1 MATNDG
7 HNSGGLKYDGIE
19 GIVLGKSID
28 FAYNTPNIATGVF
41 FVRLPKGARLITNDV
56 IPSTAFNA
64 GTTNVFVAGYGASLN
79 ELVAAGDIDETSTTV
94 QTAASGLKLAA
105 LTTDV
110 DVYIKYTQTGTAASA
125 GAARYNIAWT
135 L

>member
-7 HNSGGLKYDGIE
+7 HNSGGLKYDGHA
-19 GIVLGKSID
+19 GVVLGKSIS
-28 FAYNTPNIATGVF
+28 FAYNTTGIDTGIF
-41 FVRLPKGARLITNDV
+41 FVRLPKGAKLILNQFV
-56 IPSTAFNA
+56 CSTAFNA

-79 ELVAAGDIDETSTTV
+79 ELVAAADVDETSATV

-105 LTTDV
+105 LTEDK
-110 DVYIKYTQTGTAASA
+110 DIYIKYTQTGTAASA
-125 GAARYNIAWT
+125 GAATYNIAWT